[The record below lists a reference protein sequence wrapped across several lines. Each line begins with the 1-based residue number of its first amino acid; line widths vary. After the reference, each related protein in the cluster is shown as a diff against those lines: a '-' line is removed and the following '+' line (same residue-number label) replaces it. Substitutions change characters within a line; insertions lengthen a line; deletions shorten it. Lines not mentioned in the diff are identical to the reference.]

1 MTSGRVAILTTN
13 HFHPAGDRIIY
24 GGAEKYGL
32 ELSRL
37 LLSLGFEV
45 SWWQIGDGWQK
56 EILPGVLVRTLPA
69 TEAPFHTIPQLNQ
82 AFHERAVDHDYFI
95 YFVTFLAYP
104 QAMEPSISISHGV
117 YWDYP
122 GFDAT
127 LNTEADRAEWRRRLW
142 IALSGPRRV
151 VSVDTA
157 TINWVAAT
165 FPGLVSR
172 FEYIPNFVDVAAVD
186 ATEPA
191 GKAPGRIRV
200 VYPRRLTTVR
210 GINEMVRVA
219 EVLSGRYPEVEFH
232 FIGRGHQDE
241 VEKDMMAW
249 VSRHPGTYYYW
260 LPPEDVLRVLKST
273 DIAVIP
279 SKAAEGTS
287 LACLEAMA
295 AGCAVIASWV
305 GGLGNL
311 IIDGYNG
318 LVIKPTVQDLLTSL
332 ERLIRDEDLRVFLG
346 RNARETARAFD
357 LPVWQQRWRK
367 VIQSI
372 FV

>member
-1 MTSGRVAILTTN
+1 MSRGRVAILTTN

-24 GGAEKYGL
+24 GGAEKYGV
-32 ELSRL
+32 ELTRL

-69 TEAPFHTIPQLNQ
+69 AEAPYHTFPQLNQ
-82 AFHERAVDHDYFI
+82 AFHEKAVDQDYFI

-104 QAMEPSISISHGV
+104 QAMDRSIAISHGI

-127 LNTEADRAEWRRRLW
+127 LNTDADRAEWRRRLW

-157 TINWVAAT
+157 TINWAAAT
-165 FPGLVSR
+165 FPDLLHR
-172 FEYIPNFVDVAAVD
+172 FDYIPNFVDVTAVE
-186 ATEPA
+186 ATEPVGKPA
-191 GKAPGRIRV
+191 GHVRII
-200 VYPRRLTTVR
+200 YPRRLATVR
-210 GINEMVRVA
+210 GINEMVRAA
-219 EVLSGRYPEVEFH
+219 EILSARYPSAEFH
-232 FIGRGHQDE
+232 FVGRGHQDE
-241 VEKDMMAW
+241 TEKEMMAW

-260 LPPEDVLRVLKST
+260 LPPEDMLRVLKSC

-295 AGCAVIASWV
+295 AGCAVVAGWV

-318 LVIKPTVQDLLTSL
+318 LLIKPTVHELVRTL
-332 ERLIRDEDLRVFLG
+332 ERLICDEELRATLG
-346 RNARETARAFD
+346 HNARATAKAFD
-357 LPVWQQRWRK
+357 LKVWQHRWRQ
-367 VIQSI
+367 VIDAV